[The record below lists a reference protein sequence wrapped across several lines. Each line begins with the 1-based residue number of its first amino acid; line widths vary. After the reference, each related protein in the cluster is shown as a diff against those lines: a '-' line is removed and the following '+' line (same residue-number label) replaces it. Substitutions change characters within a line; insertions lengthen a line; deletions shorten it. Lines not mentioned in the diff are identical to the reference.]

1 MMRLRIVFEDSERF
15 ADVDHST
22 LKTFEDPIRLLDC
35 RRASKDEISYRAT
48 FVSRA
53 IDAYDVT
60 VNQIEGIDGRVVRLV
75 QPIID
80 SSLRGCSISISDR
93 MLGDTAVVVNFI
105 TIALDPINSIRRAKL
120 LLRSQFNIIRNS
132 HGERLWHN

>member
-1 MMRLRIVFEDSERF
+1 MTRLRIVFEDSERF

-48 FVSRA
+48 LVSCA
-53 IDAYDVT
+53 VDAYDVT
-60 VNQIEGIDGRVVRLV
+60 VDQIEGIDGRVVRLV
-75 QPIID
+75 QPVID
-80 SSLRGCSISISDR
+80 SSLRGCSISVSDGMFR
-93 MLGDTAVVVNFI
+93 LTAVVVNLI
-105 TIALDPINSIRRAKL
+105 TNALYPINSIRRAKL